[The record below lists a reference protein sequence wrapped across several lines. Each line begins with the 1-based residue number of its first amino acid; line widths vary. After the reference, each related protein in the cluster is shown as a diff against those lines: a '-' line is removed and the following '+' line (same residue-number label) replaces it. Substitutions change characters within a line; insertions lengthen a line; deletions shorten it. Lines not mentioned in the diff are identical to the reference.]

1 MAPYRVRVAIGMLA
15 KGVEV
20 VFDLMT
26 PVIVA
31 QMIDLGVATRDVS
44 AVLSRGALL
53 VGLAL
58 VGYASTLVCQKMA
71 SILAEKHLI

>member
-1 MAPYRVRVAIGMLA
+1 MRGFLKRFMAPYRVRVAIGILA

-31 QMIDLGVATRDVS
+31 QMIDLGVATRDDS
-44 AVLSRGALL
+44 AAPAARKIPLESPHKAWRFW
-53 VGLAL
+53 
-58 VGYASTLVCQKMA
+58 
-71 SILAEKHLI
+71 